1 MPRAAIIQWADGPG
15 AESLDTTISET
26 SLNGLKPVSL
36 INCWKPA
43 SPGWIFVNMNWPNG
57 EAFAAVTL
65 APAIT
70 WAFETVKV
78 SRSILLLWALAVV
91 GATARTTAV

>member
-1 MPRAAIIQWADGPG
+1 
-15 AESLDTTISET
+15 
-26 SLNGLKPVSL
+26 LNGLKPVSL

-91 GATARTTAV
+91 GATARTTAVENRRAFRSVGIQIPLKANSRLART